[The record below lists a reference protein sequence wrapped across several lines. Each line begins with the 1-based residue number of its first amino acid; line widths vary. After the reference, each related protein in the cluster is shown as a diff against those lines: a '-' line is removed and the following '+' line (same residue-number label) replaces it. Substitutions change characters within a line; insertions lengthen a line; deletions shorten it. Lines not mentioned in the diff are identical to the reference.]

1 MKMTIGA
8 AARFIVLILALINQ
22 WLATKNI
29 SPIPVDEDG
38 ISSILLTIVALYT
51 AYKDNPV
58 TKEGHQANIEMK
70 QKKLDKKQ
78 GANGKAPIDIQDNE
92 GQI

>member
-1 MKMTIGA
+1 MKMTIGPA
-8 AARFIVLILALINQ
+8 VRFIVLILALINQ

-29 SPIPVDEDG
+29 SPIPVDEDS

-58 TKEGHQANIEMK
+58 TKEGHEANIEMK

-78 GANGKAPIDIQDNE
+78 GTNGKAPIDIQDNE

>member
-1 MKMTIGA
+1 MTIGA
-8 AARFIVLILALINQ
+8 AVRFIVLIIAIINQ

-29 SPIPVDEDG
+29 SPIPVDEDS
-38 ISSILLTIVALYT
+38 ISSIILTGVALYSW
-51 AYKDNPV
+51 YKNNP
-58 TKEGHQANIEMK
+58 TSKEGHNANIEMK

-78 GANGKAPIDIQDNE
+78 GTNGKAPIDIQDND

>member
-1 MKMTIGA
+1 
-8 AARFIVLILALINQ
+8 
-22 WLATKNI
+22 
-29 SPIPVDEDG
+29 S
-38 ISSILLTIVALYT
+38 ISSIILTGVALYSW
-51 AYKDNPV
+51 YKNNP
-58 TKEGHQANIEMK
+58 TSKEGHEANVEMK